1 MSTRRLA
8 IIAAVPPIIKRIFNR
23 AAEPICN
30 EERLWRERAARMTLD
45 ALGYTNLTVKPKLHN
60 EAVRYSRLW
69 FRRMFDHHPDPKRV
83 DNVVATFDSAGVND
97 FPLICNAVLAVT
109 PFLFQNLSEDD
120 DDDDDEPKI
129 QD

>member
-8 IIAAVPPIIKRIFNR
+8 IIVAVPPIIKRIFNR

-60 EAVRYSRLW
+60 EAVRYARLW
-69 FRRMFDHHPDPKRV
+69 FRQMFDHPPDLKKV
-83 DNVVATFDSAGVND
+83 DNVIATFDFAGIND
-97 FPLICNAVLAVT
+97 FPLIRDAVLAVT
-109 PFLFQNLSEDD
+109 PFIFSNLSEDD
-120 DDDDDEPKI
+120 DDEEAKI
-129 QD
+129 QE